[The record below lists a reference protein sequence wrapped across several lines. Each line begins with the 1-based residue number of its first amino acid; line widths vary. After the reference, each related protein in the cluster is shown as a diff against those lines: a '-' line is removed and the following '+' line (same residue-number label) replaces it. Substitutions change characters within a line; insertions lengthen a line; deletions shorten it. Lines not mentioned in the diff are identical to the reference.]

1 MNIFYLLPLLL
12 SFAALPGDIN
22 ANYYIKIFAF
32 GLSFIFMCFSLYIK
46 EKANLNCCLSISL
59 ADVTI
64 LFLGGIYLY
73 YCMGAFN
80 ILDHSL
86 PIVYILFY
94 FFFV

>member
-32 GLSFIFMCFSLYIK
+32 GLFFIFMCFSLFIK
-46 EKANLNCCLSISL
+46 EKANLNSCFSISL

-64 LFLGGIYLY
+64 LLLGGVYLY

-80 ILDHSL
+80 
-86 PIVYILFY
+86 LF
-94 FFFV
+94 FSSFNS